1 MKVLLCII
9 KCKTALALLRM
20 TDIFVNVLCI
30 FFMHIHLNCLVVF
43 IYVCV
48 CVSVCVHL
56 KCLGNYLLTKSKCIA
71 VVCNL
76 GRSYCDLFNE
86 VNNPFLIIYCV
97 FISAYE
103 F

>member
-1 MKVLLCII
+1 M
-9 KCKTALALLRM
+9 
-20 TDIFVNVLCI
+20 
-30 FFMHIHLNCLVVF
+30 
-43 IYVCV
+43 CV
-48 CVSVCVHL
+48 YAHL

-76 GRSYCDLFNE
+76 GRSYCAPFDE

-97 FISAYE
+97 FISIYG